1 MRGCA
6 DGPPSAAEWP
16 LLLFSLT
23 ERVQKSAFRRGGMRD
38 YKSERFVET
47 EGPIHGFSDFL
58 HIWKEPHGRPFRR
71 DETLTFGFR
80 KAFKNSKSKHSVST
94 DRSLLKMCELL
105 QKTQEWQFYCRG
117 RSRFQKMA
125 GLSDS
130 FPTSE
135 NGRLVEAKRP
145 FSDHLPKCLVLAKI
159 VRIAILLERESNFRK
174 SLPRGFQ
181 EGVQEGNPR

>member
-1 MRGCA
+1 MFTGPRGGPPLQPNAQFCTFRMPKASKGELSRCENRPPSAGKWPHPQNEGKLAKLRGCA

-23 ERVQKSAFRRGGMRD
+23 EKVQKSAFRRGGMRD

-47 EGPIHGFSDFL
+47 GGPFHGFSDFL

-94 DRSLLKMCELL
+94 DRSFLK
-105 QKTQEWQFYCRG
+105 T
-117 RSRFQKMA
+117 
-125 GLSDS
+125 
-130 FPTSE
+130 
-135 NGRLVEAKRP
+135 
-145 FSDHLPKCLVLAKI
+145 
-159 VRIAILLERESNFRK
+159 
-174 SLPRGFQ
+174 
-181 EGVQEGNPR
+181 